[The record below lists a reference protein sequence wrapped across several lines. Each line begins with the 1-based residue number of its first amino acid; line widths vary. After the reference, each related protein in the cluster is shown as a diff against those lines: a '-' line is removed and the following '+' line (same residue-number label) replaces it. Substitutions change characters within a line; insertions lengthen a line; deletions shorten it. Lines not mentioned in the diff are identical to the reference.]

1 MFELTLSQAL
11 GGGEKKDTSTLAGSK
26 LNKVQYFYF
35 LKVFMHVL
43 YGTFRFVQVPQ
54 PKVRL

>member
-26 LNKVQYFYF
+26 LNKVRYFYF
-35 LKVFMHVL
+35 LKVVHVL